1 MHVYRLQ
8 ITRLRWSKRWQC

>member
-8 ITRLRWSKRWQC
+8 ITRLRWSKRRQC